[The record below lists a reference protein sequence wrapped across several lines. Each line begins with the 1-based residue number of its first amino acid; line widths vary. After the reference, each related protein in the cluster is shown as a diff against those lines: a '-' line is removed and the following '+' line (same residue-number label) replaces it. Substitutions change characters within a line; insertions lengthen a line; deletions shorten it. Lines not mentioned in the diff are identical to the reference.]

1 LPALAG
7 IKILPLSEC
16 EAIVNHDFIGRCKD
30 DAPGVPAISR
40 KPMAFGSFGKRAAE
54 VSVPAVEPKVGLAAP
69 SNQVRGR
76 YWGGF
81 CMAYKL

>member
-1 LPALAG
+1 
-7 IKILPLSEC
+7 
-16 EAIVNHDFIGRCKD
+16 
-30 DAPGVPAISR
+30 
-40 KPMAFGSFGKRAAE
+40 MAFGSFGKRAAE